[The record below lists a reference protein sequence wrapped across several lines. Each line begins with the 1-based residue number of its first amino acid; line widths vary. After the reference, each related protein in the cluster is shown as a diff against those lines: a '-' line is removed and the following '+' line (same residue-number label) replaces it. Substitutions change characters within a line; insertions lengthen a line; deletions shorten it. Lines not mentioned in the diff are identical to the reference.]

1 MPYKNDILR
10 KLARSDKWQRLYI
23 RAKELN
29 GIHLFSNN
37 SDLSDSQMAFLQW
50 IEIYSVLRED
60 IVMKRPGI
68 NEEILEDDI
77 RTDAYLLVRPSLLEK
92 EDKDSKKK
100 NRTVDS
106 SGHAVYF
113 RKG

>member
-1 MPYKNDILR
+1 MQYKQDLLR
-10 KLARSDKWQRLYI
+10 KLARSDKWQSLYR

-37 SDLSDSQMAFLQW
+37 SDLSESQLVFLQW

-68 NEEILEDDI
+68 DEEVLEDDI

-92 EDKDSKKK
+92 ENKDSKKK
-100 NRTVDS
+100 NKTVDS